1 MAQNLAISEL
11 FAPTKAGVAARDYFA
26 QNGLPNR
33 RNEDFHYTDLSRA
46 LSDVP
51 TNSSIFYEYPAP
63 TQDIEI
69 RILESGAKILGSHD
83 KITISEFEPE
93 QQTDVFAQLIYGLAK
108 TGHKIEIADNTN
120 LTISIIR
127 FGNSRA
133 VLDFEIGKNAKV
145 EIIEIHEG
153 GGLCAFSTR
162 LNIGEDATLN
172 FYSKLQ
178 GGGVDLSAI
187 GAIQAANSQFNA
199 YFTSEGGQMVRRN
212 FGTVLSGE
220 NATINI
226 GGVYLLGNSHFDFF
240 SNIIHQVPNCNS
252 QESVRG
258 VVAAGAHAVFQGKIL
273 VAKDAQKT
281 IGNMEHRALMLAD
294 GARINAKP
302 TLEIYAD
309 DVECSHANTIGAISE
324 SALFYMQSRGITIV
338 KAKALLTEAFLAQV
352 FDDVTNQTQKELML
366 AKVRAILEG
375 LVK

>member
-1 MAQNLAISEL
+1 
-11 FAPTKAGVAARDYFA
+11 
-26 QNGLPNR
+26 
-33 RNEDFHYTDLSRA
+33 
-46 LSDVP
+46 
-51 TNSSIFYEYPAP
+51 
-63 TQDIEI
+63 
-69 RILESGAKILGSHD
+69 
-83 KITISEFEPE
+83 
-93 QQTDVFAQLIYGLAK
+93 
-108 TGHKIEIADNTN
+108 
-120 LTISIIR
+120 
-127 FGNSRA
+127 
-133 VLDFEIGKNAKV
+133 
-145 EIIEIHEG
+145 
-153 GGLCAFSTR
+153 
-162 LNIGEDATLN
+162 
-172 FYSKLQ
+172 
-178 GGGVDLSAI
+178 
-187 GAIQAANSQFNA
+187 
-199 YFTSEGGQMVRRN
+199 MVRRN

-366 AKVRAILEG
+366 VKVRAILEG